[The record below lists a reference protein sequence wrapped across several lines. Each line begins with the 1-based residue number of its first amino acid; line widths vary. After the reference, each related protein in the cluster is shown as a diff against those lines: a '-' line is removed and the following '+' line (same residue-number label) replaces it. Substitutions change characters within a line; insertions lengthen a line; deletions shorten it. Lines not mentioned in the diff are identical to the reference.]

1 MKDLKLLVR
10 DKAAAFFTFGFPLF
24 IAILFGVIFGGGGG
38 SGKMKIAVVN
48 EDGGPASLAFADDLT
63 MDAALDVVRGRGSD
77 SRYTSIATDII
88 PFTRD
93 EAIAQV
99 RRGNVRAAV
108 IVPKGFEEKTAN
120 MFGGGGLEVEAV
132 VDPSAKAEAGLLT
145 GKLNEIGFKTMAR
158 AFNDPGVMKTR
169 MDAARASILKS
180 EGLSA
185 TQKAMFT
192 TMFGSIEAVS
202 GMRGA
207 GDGKKKDEA
216 PASAASDGAAK
227 DSKSSDESA
236 SGPGGWRPVKVS
248 VSELAEE
255 QNQPRNSYE
264 VSFPQGIVWGLMGC
278 VTAFGAGLASERSAG
293 TLMRLMMAPLS
304 RGSILFGKGLAC
316 FLACL
321 MVQVMVLELGAII
334 FKIQIRQPM
343 VMAVVVL
350 VGSVGF
356 TGVMMLIAGLSRTEG
371 AAQGAGRA
379 VLIVLALIG
388 GGSIP
393 LAFMPPFMQTLSG
406 ISPFKWET
414 LAIEGALWRGL
425 SLAEMALPLGV
436 LAGVGIVGWVV
447 GTACFKWGGAK

>member
-1 MKDLKLLVR
+1 MKDLRLLVR

-38 SGKMKIAVVN
+38 SGKMRIAVVD
-48 EDGGPASLAFADDLT
+48 EDGGAAAKAFVQDLQS
-63 MDAALDVVRGRGSD
+63 DAALNVLAEHASAEGGKGADAASVP
-77 SRYTSIATDII
+77 YTRAEGE
-88 PFTRD
+88 RL
-93 EAIAQV
+93 V
-99 RRGNVRAAV
+99 RRGEVRAAV
-108 IVPKGFEEKTAN
+108 IIPKGFEEKTAN
-120 MFGGGGLEVEAV
+120 MFGGGGLEVEAI

-202 GMRGA
+202 GMQANGDGAEKDAAAADAASEGA
-207 GDGKKKDEA
+207 GGL
-216 PASAASDGAAK
+216 G
-227 DSKSSDESA
+227 
-236 SGPGGWRPVKVS
+236 GPGGWRPVTVS
-248 VSELAEE
+248 VSELAAEE
-255 QNQPRNSYE
+255 NKPRNSYE

-293 TLMRLMMAPLS
+293 TLMRLMTAPLS

-321 MVQVMVLELGAII
+321 MVQVLVLALGALV
-334 FKIQIRQPM
+334 FKIQIRQPIA
-343 VMAVVVL
+343 MAVVVL

-425 SLAEMALPLGV
+425 SLAEMAVPLGV
-436 LAGVGIVGWVV
+436 LAGVGVVGWVV